1 MKKIFLTSLIVLMS
15 NSLVAQ
21 EGFYT
26 QTLKEFIAIQT
37 LIAENRISDLSNFL
51 DEYSY
56 IAASDNWFAKFDL
69 GGTFPENL
77 SIAFLITDNNNIM
90 GIITKKDN
98 DNKTRFEMTK
108 SELHSLWANL
118 LSNIETGMPY
128 NMFKLIKDSFINKDG
143 EGLEESEYQIIN
155 RYKIKAKGNKEAD
168 WQTYSASNFNSGLKT
183 NEKYWV
189 YTFMGPGKLDWI
201 DIYFNKF
208 DEKNSNE
215 NVPVGF
221 YFQVQKNYQSYE
233 DKDPINI
240 PFFMSLKN
248 FNDRIWN
255 DN

>member
-1 MKKIFLTSLIVLMS
+1 MKKIFLTGLIVLMS
-15 NSLVAQ
+15 KSLVSQ
-21 EGFYT
+21 EDFYT

-56 IAASDNWFAKFDL
+56 IAAEDNWFAKFDL
-69 GGTFPENL
+69 GGTLPKNL
-77 SIAFLITDNNNIM
+77 SVYFLITDNNNIM
-90 GIITKKDN
+90 GMITKRDN
-98 DNKTRFEMTK
+98 DNKPRFEMTK
-108 SELHSLWANL
+108 SELHSLWAGL
-118 LSNIETGMPY
+118 LSNIEVGMPY
-128 NMFKLIKDSFINKDG
+128 NMFEFIKESYVNKDG
-143 EGLEESEYQIIN
+143 EGLEESEYQLIN
-155 RYKIKAKGNKEAD
+155 RYKIKARGNKEAD
-168 WQTYSASNFNSGLKT
+168 WQTFSASNFNSQMNS
-183 NEKYWV
+183 NEKFWV

-201 DIYFNKF
+201 NIYFNKF
-208 DEKNSNE
+208 DEKSSND

-221 YFQVQKNYQSYE
+221 FFQVQKNLESYE